1 MTAPDSFLV
10 QRMGIEEGPFTVADL
25 QMQVRA
31 KRLKSSTMI
40 RRTDGNGQWF
50 LATEV
55 PGLFSEREWLVALL
69 ISFFVGWFGIDR
81 FYLGYTGLG
90 ILKLITFGG
99 CGIWY
104 LIDRIL
110 IAMGN
115 LNDSDG
121 RALRRN

>member
-1 MTAPDSFLV
+1 VTSTDTFLV
-10 QRMGIEEGPFTVADL
+10 QRMGAEEGPFTVADL

-31 KRLKSSTMI
+31 KTLKSNSMV
-40 RRTDGNGQWF
+40 RRAEGTGQWF

-55 PGLFSEREWLVALL
+55 PGLFSDKEWLVALL

-104 LIDRIL
+104 LYDLIM
-110 IAMGN
+110 IAMGKV
-115 LNDSDG
+115 NDSDG
-121 RALRRN
+121 LTLRRN